1 MTDTG
6 GTVSILIVDDDA
18 MVRSWLQLSLHDS
31 EFRIVGEAA
40 DLDEAHE
47 LVRRR
52 RPRLVLVDQRLAG
65 ETGTELIR
73 ALRRQEPSIRL
84 VLMTAS
90 PERGLNEAAREAG
103 AHGSMLKTGQPA
115 DVLRTLRAVAAGR
128 RAYDARHPPREV
140 GVGALTPRERA
151 VLRLVASGAT
161 NREAAAALGIS
172 DETVKTM
179 LSRTFVKLGVRRR
192 AEAVAV
198 AHSRGIL

>member
-1 MTDTG
+1 VTG
-6 GTVSILIVDDDA
+6 TIPVLVVDDDA
-18 MVRSWLQLSLHDS
+18 MVRGWLQLSLHDS

-40 DLDEAHE
+40 DLAEAHE
-47 LVRRR
+47 LVQRR
-52 RPRLVLVDQRLAG
+52 RPHLVLVDQRLAG

-73 ALRRQEPSIRL
+73 ALRMQEPTVRL

-103 AHGSMLKTGQPA
+103 AHGSLLKTGQPA

-161 NREAAAALGIS
+161 NREAAEALGIS